1 MLCSSEQRPIGP
13 LPYAIGMCPTLRCSV
28 GVSLACVVLAV
39 SAVAAD
45 DLSRYREFEI
55 GSSLAAVTAITQTVE
70 RDVKTIHSRP
80 ALIQQVEW
88 RPRYMTGAPV
98 AGRESI
104 NEVVFSFVDDRLFKM
119 NVVYD
124 RTRTIGLTNA
134 DMIAAISDVYGA
146 PATAVLPR
154 ANIDVLDAAV
164 VIAEWRQEDA
174 HIALRRSGY
183 NDSFSLVLT
192 SLSLDMLARRAQA
205 TSSAIDARE
214 APQREADLV
223 KKRADDARKAEEE
236 ARTTNKKV
244 FRP

>member
-1 MLCSSEQRPIGP
+1 MRPR
-13 LPYAIGMCPTLRCSV
+13 PYAVRMSLTLPRSV
-28 GVSLACVVLAV
+28 AVSAACIVLAV

-45 DLSRYREFEI
+45 DLSRYREFEL
-55 GSSLAAVTAITQTVE
+55 GGSLAAVTAITQTVE

-104 NEVVFSFVDDRLFKM
+104 NEVVFSFVDDRLFRIE
-119 NVVYD
+119 VAYD
-124 RTRTIGLTNA
+124 RTRTSGLTNA
-134 DMIAAISDVYGA
+134 DMIASVTEVYGA
-146 PATAVLPR
+146 SATADRPR
-154 ANIDVLDAAV
+154 PKIVVLDTAV
-164 VIAEWRQEDA
+164 VIAEWRQGDA
-174 HIALRRSGY
+174 HIALRRSEY

-192 SLSLDMLARRAQA
+192 SLSLDMIARKAQA
-205 TSSAIDARE
+205 TASALDARE
-214 APQREADLV
+214 APQREADLL
-223 KKRADDARKAEEE
+223 KKRADDARKAEEA